1 MRLDLSHIQRWIA
14 PGSRVLDLGCA
25 DGEFLQT
32 LRDQRQ
38 VRGTG
43 IEIDQH
49 NINQAIGRGL
59 NIIEQ
64 DMDKGLGNFPDQS
77 FDTVV
82 LAHAL
87 QAVHYPDRVLDE
99 MLRIGRQGIV
109 TFPNFG
115 HWKCRLY
122 LGVRGRMPVSKF
134 MPYTWYNTPNIHFC
148 TIRDFADLCA
158 ELNAGVERRIA
169 LGAHGRPMSLDRS
182 AWLANLLAE
191 QAVFVLHRAGV
202 TEPGR
207 VRPRPGST
215 PAPD

>member
-1 MRLDLSHIQRWIA
+1 MRLDLTHIQRWIE

-49 NINQAIGRGL
+49 NINKAIGRGL

-64 DMDKGLGNFPDQS
+64 DMDKGLDNFPNQS

-87 QAVHYPDRVLDE
+87 QAVHYPDRVLEE

-115 HWKCRLY
+115 HWRCRLF
-122 LGVRGRMPVSKF
+122 LGAKGRMPVSKF
-134 MPYTWYNTPNIHFC
+134 MPHTWYNTPNIHFC
-148 TIRDFADLCA
+148 TVHDFEALCRDLGIRILARDVVGNTD
-158 ELNAGVERRIA
+158 RK
-169 LGAHGRPMSLDRS
+169 PM
-182 AWLANLLAE
+182 LANAWPNMF
-191 QAVFVLHRAGV
+191 ATTAIYHITR
-202 TEPGR
+202 
-207 VRPRPGST
+207 
-215 PAPD
+215 